1 MDAQTLYQDGISAIR
16 VRGDYDEGRR
26 LLTQVVKLD
35 PQHDMAWLWLSRTL
49 DTPDQQMRAIDRAIK
64 INPNN
69 NKAHRIRQKLLAQQ
83 NGHAVAVPIPSNN
96 TPRPA
101 QDSPE
106 VIPLLRRGN
115 ALLERGNTEGAI
127 EQWVQALEI
136 QPDHEE
142 TLRNAVK
149 ALVQLNYQDDAYEL
163 VWRAVQS
170 GTHNLSIYLTAM
182 DLANLTKNYENMEA
196 IRARIL
202 NLPTVTEDA
211 VIKIA
216 EAYLKINLQ
225 REAHTA
231 LQKGLRKFPESQQL
245 LLMMGDLYESLN
257 RSKQAVEF
265 YNRAVAIKTHS
276 KVGKEADKRLQNF
289 APVMTDKERGS
300 ALLAWRETAGISILF
315 FSLAFMDSYL
325 DILRIDAP
333 HWAGILLSIVGGY
346 VFITATSSPQ
356 QGILV
361 KLFGGEVNSTS
372 DSKLPILP
380 DTTRY
385 ILGGLALVVLLVA
398 FGLTFSQSL
407 ELLFNPIQPSYPFD
421 ILN

>member
-1 MDAQTLYQDGISAIR
+1 MDAQTLYQNGISAIR
-16 VRGDYDEGRR
+16 DRGDYDEGRR
-26 LLTQVVKLD
+26 LLTQAVKLD

-49 DTPDQQMRAIDRAIK
+49 DTPDQQLRAIDRAIK

-69 NKAHRIRQKLLAQQ
+69 NKAHSIRQKLLAQQ
-83 NGHAVAVPIPSNN
+83 NGHAVAVSMPTHN
-96 TPRPA
+96 TNRPA
-101 QDSPE
+101 QDSPD
-106 VIPLLRRGN
+106 VIPLLQRGN
-115 ALLERGNTEGAI
+115 ALLERGNTEGAV

-170 GTHNLSIYLTAM
+170 GTQNLSIYLTAM

-216 EAYLKINLQ
+216 DAYFKINLKK
-225 REAHTA
+225 EGHTA
-231 LQKGLRKFPESQQL
+231 LQKGLQKFPESQQL

-265 YNRAVAIKTHS
+265 YNRAVAIKTNS
-276 KVGKEADKRLQNF
+276 KIGKEADKRLQNF

-333 HWAGILLSIVGGY
+333 HWAGILLSIIGGY

-356 QGILV
+356 QGVLIR
-361 KLFGGEVNSTS
+361 LFGGEVDSAL

-380 DTTRY
+380 DTMRY
-385 ILGGLALVVLLVA
+385 ILGGLALVLLLIA
-398 FGLTFSQSL
+398 FWLTFSQSI
-407 ELLFNPIQPSYPFD
+407 ELLFNPIQPNYPFS